1 MKKFHQRFC
10 SGIAFLFFPSFP
22 SSPDIAVFEPSPQ
35 RTKMFR
41 FIPKGDV
48 AFFAGAHKKGYCMVD
63 PCVEMKGYM

>member
-10 SGIAFLFFPSFP
+10 SGIESLFFPSFP

-41 FIPKGDV
+41 FFPPKGDV
-48 AFFAGAHKKGYCMVD
+48 ACFAGAQNMDGWSMR
-63 PCVEMKGYM
+63 